1 MMIRKPQSPT
11 TVIRPWARA
20 SLAVMIAALVWIGS
34 RPLAKRV
41 YAAEAPSA
49 GAEDPL
55 HIHWPA
61 YRTLA
66 LPGKAA
72 ESPWYDLLLPEEVFG
87 RAREDLGDLRL
98 FNAAGAAVPYA
109 LRVLEPKY
117 SQQELNASE
126 FNRATTDD
134 EASELTLDLGA
145 EPAEHNEVELQ
156 LPGQDFRRH
165 ALLEASDDGSQWRKL
180 AERNLFY
187 FTAGDREA
195 HVLKLIYP
203 PSRFRYLRVR
213 VERDAVFDREPVK
226 IEAAIVRHRVEL
238 PGEFLT
244 LETSVGERE
253 PVRASSGPGSAWI
266 VDLGVERLPC
276 ERVEVDVADEQF
288 ARDYVIEAGG
298 PPDADQPFVEVAR
311 GQWSRKRGEPS
322 RTLSAVFPE
331 QRCARLRLVV
341 TDYGNP
347 PLNVFGA
354 RVSGAARQ
362 MVLNRDDTLQGPLRL
377 YYGNLKA
384 EPPHYD
390 LERNL
395 PARLEPAPE
404 RLAVGPP
411 QENPDYVPEPKPF
424 TERWPWLVE
433 AVLAA
438 AGLVLAGIIVSLGRM
453 AVARADAADEAQD
466 MSGSPC

>member
-1 MMIRKPQSPT
+1 MLVRELRST
-11 TVIRPWARA
+11 TTFRR
-20 SLAVMIAALVWIGS
+20 LACAGLAAIIAAMDLSGAS
-34 RPLAKRV
+34 PPAGHAN
-41 YAAEAPSA
+41 AAEASAA
-49 GAEDPL
+49 GADDPS
-55 HIHWPA
+55 HVRWPD
-61 YRTLA
+61 YRTLE
-66 LPGKAA
+66 LPAQA
-72 ESPWYDLLLPEEVFG
+72 SESPWYDLLVPEEVFG

-98 FNAAGAAVPYA
+98 FDAAGATMPYA
-109 LRVLEPKY
+109 LRVLEPEY

-156 LPGQDFRRH
+156 LPGQNFRRP

-180 AERNLFY
+180 AERDLFF
-187 FTAGDREA
+187 FTSGDREA
-195 HVLKLIYP
+195 HALKLTYP
-203 PSRFRYLRVR
+203 PSRFRYLRLR
-213 VERDAVFDREPVK
+213 VERDAVVDRKPVK

-244 LETSVGERE
+244 LDASVGERE

-266 VDLGVERLPC
+266 LDLGVDRLPC
-276 ERVEVDVADEQF
+276 ERLEVDVSDEQF

-298 PPDADQPFVEVAR
+298 PPNADQPFVEVAR
-311 GQWSRKRGEPS
+311 GQWSRKQGEPS
-322 RTLSAVFPE
+322 RPLSAVFPE
-331 QRCARLRLVV
+331 QRCARLRVVV
-341 TDYGNP
+341 TDYSNP

-362 MVLNRDDTLQGPLRL
+362 LVLKREDARQGPLRL

-395 PARLEPAPE
+395 PDRLEPAPE
-404 RLAVGPP
+404 RLAVGSS
-411 QENPDYVPEPKPF
+411 QQNPDYLPEPKPF

-433 AVLAA
+433 AVLAT
-438 AGLVLAGIIVSLGRM
+438 AGLCLAGIIVSLGRT
-453 AVARADAADEAQD
+453 AVARADAADEAHD
-466 MSGSPC
+466 ASGSPG